1 MHVTLIFP
9 GVSIPGFDSFKKKLT
24 IEANFIDHG
33 LASLS
38 ASAKASGHTTDLIDL
53 RTLKDWPAFRSLV
66 RESSSTTWALT
77 SWSLHYPDAVRCIRI
92 IKEECEAATIILGG
106 VHATIHTAEVASN
119 YLIDHIITQEGEIS
133 FVKLLDQL
141 EKGEPTERIIKGTP
155 PVLDDLP
162 WVDRDLFDMEGELQT
177 PMVSSLPTPFVTTN
191 AGRGC
196 PFKCNFCQPAER
208 AVFGNRTKMR
218 SQENVVEELRYLKR
232 RFQFNSWMAHDD
244 LFFINHRWSR
254 EFSRQYQAAGFTE
267 PYICQMRSDLICRYP
282 DVVKQ
287 MAETGLDYAM
297 IGFESGSQRILDLFE
312 KETTVEENIRA
323 AQICQ
328 EYGVRI
334 WANIMFGNPTETK
347 AEVLDTVRMIWKIRP
362 DTLSI
367 SFFTPTPGSRIAQEI
382 EKKELAMVDSYH
394 GSCRSPN
401 QAKLKDVDYA
411 WLTKAAAMA
420 HEGGSE
426 EKLFALGADKILV

>member
-9 GVSIPGFDSFKKKLT
+9 GIAIPGFNSFKKKAT

-53 RTLKDWPAFRSLV
+53 RTLKDWEQFRQIV
-66 RESSSTTWALT
+66 REKPTDTWALT

-92 IKEECEAATIILGG
+92 IKEERDDATVIFGG
-106 VHATIHTAEVASN
+106 VHATIHTREVASN
-119 YLIDHIITQEGEIS
+119 QLIDHIITQEGEIS
-133 FVKLLDQL
+133 FVKLLDHL
-141 EKGEPTERIIKGTP
+141 ENGDPTERIIAGAS

-177 PMVSSLPTPFVTTN
+177 PMVQSLPTPFVTTN

-196 PFKCNFCQPAER
+196 PFRCNFCQPAER

-218 SQENVVEELRYLKR
+218 SQKNVIQELQYLKE
-232 RFQFNSWMAHDD
+232 RFGFQSWMAHDD

-254 EFSRQYQAAGFTE
+254 EFSKQYHAAGFTE
-267 PYICQMRSDLICRYP
+267 PYICQMRADLICRYP
-282 DVVKQ
+282 DVVRE
-287 MAETGLDYAM
+287 MAETGLNYAM
-297 IGFESGSQRILDLFE
+297 IGFESGNQRILDMFE
-312 KETTVEENIRA
+312 KETTVEENIQA
-323 AQICQ
+323 AQICK
-328 EYGVRI
+328 ELGVKI

-347 AEVLDTVRMIWKIRP
+347 SEVLDTVRMIWKIKP

-367 SFFTPTPGSRIAQEI
+367 SFFTPTPGSAIAHEI
-382 EKKELAMVDSYH
+382 ERKELAMVDSYH

-401 QAKLKDVDYA
+401 QAKLKDIDYA
-411 WLTKAAAMA
+411 WLTKVAAVA
-420 HEGGSE
+420 HEGGSQ
-426 EKLFALGADKILV
+426 EKLFSLGNVEAMV